1 MPEFKFHR
9 RSLQYLEKD
18 HLQQQ
23 RKITEPYSMGYN
35 NESVQNLNKKHS
47 LLVVSPTTEKL
58 KDKSNSNSYRQTVVK
73 ASDVKKD
80 LGHDLY
86 QLTQGNQHEVNLSPY
101 PSLTIMV
108 QPNKIDYTERSMHRV
123 TQIKISLF

>member
-23 RKITEPYSMGYN
+23 RKITEPYSYSMGYN

-108 QPNKIDYTERSMHRV
+108 QPNKIDYTKRCKNVIVVRR
-123 TQIKISLF
+123 L

>member
-58 KDKSNSNSYRQTVVK
+58 KDKSNSNSNWQTVVK
-73 ASDVKKD
+73 ASVFKKD

-86 QLTQGNQHEVNLSPY
+86 QLTKGNMHEVNLSPY
-101 PSLTIMV
+101 PSLTVMV
-108 QPNKIDYTERSMHRV
+108 QPNKIDYTKRCKNVIVVRR
-123 TQIKISLF
+123 L

>member
-1 MPEFKFHR
+1 
-9 RSLQYLEKD
+9 
-18 HLQQQ
+18 
-23 RKITEPYSMGYN
+23 MGYN
-35 NESVQNLNKKHS
+35 NEFIKDLNKNHS
-47 LLVVSPTTEKL
+47 LLVVSPKTKKL
-58 KDKSNSNSYRQTVVK
+58 KDKPNSNSNWQTVVK
-73 ASDVKKD
+73 TIDFKKD

-108 QPNKIDYTERSMHRV
+108 QPNKIDYTERSMYRV